1 MISSCEVCQCNCS
14 LGPFKNSDREHL
26 KAAFH
31 EYLAGKDDMPSV
43 SEHRDAGMQE
53 YRDMVNLAVESFEAR
68 CIQTIMTDKDSTTDG
83 MRRKRRVMEKVAS
96 QEPNVPRSVLNSFVD
111 PDGSPDPGQS
121 QEAVREMMRWD
132 KTPGKKD

>member
-1 MISSCEVCQCNCS
+1 MQDPNGREGNMISSCEVCQCNCS

-53 YRDMVNLAVESFEAR
+53 YRDMVNLAVEVKA
-68 CIQTIMTDKDSTTDG
+68 
-83 MRRKRRVMEKVAS
+83 
-96 QEPNVPRSVLNSFVD
+96 VD
-111 PDGSPDPGQS
+111 LFILF
-121 QEAVREMMRWD
+121 
-132 KTPGKKD
+132 